1 MLEGKRRTEKLKKS
15 VHRLEEQLE
24 LQNAVEDELSRSV
37 DLYRF
42 IVENSHI
49 GVAVIDDNY
58 TVVYGNNELVNIL
71 GYTLD
76 EIIGSDFR
84 EFIADE
90 HEKDVA
96 ERYLLRQEGTIFP
109 HRYEI
114 STARK
119 DGTKRTVEI
128 SAALTRSIAGR
139 VFTVVQVFDI
149 TERKTI
155 EAELETSREKY
166 RTILENIEDNYF
178 EIDLAGN
185 LVFFNHALV
194 KNLGYTHEETLGMH
208 YSRFIAPDDCDKA
221 ARQFAAIC
229 SSGKTGKGLHCKAI
243 TKNGTLMHI
252 ETVCSLM
259 KDEKGNPTG
268 FRGIARDITKR
279 KLAEAALRESEQ
291 RFREIIKGTPIP
303 TFVINTDRLVTHWN
317 EACEKLTG
325 IKAEDVI
332 GTGGYW
338 KPFYR
343 QKRPV
348 LADLILDNASPSQ
361 LREHYGDNSRSSKIV
376 EGAYEAEAFFSH
388 LGSGQ
393 RWLFLTAAPL
403 KDSAGNITG
412 AIETILDMTEKKRA
426 GNRLL
431 KMHGALEKKVKEHTL
446 GLDEANVALK
456 VLLKKREDDRID
468 FGEQM
473 VVNIRETIFPY
484 IERMKKTSSEKDQEA
499 LIEVIE
505 RNLQDIASPFMR
517 DLSKTLHKLTPSEIQ
532 IINLIRH
539 NKKTKEIAE
548 FLNVSTRTVETHR
561 DNIRKKLGIKR
572 QKTNLKSYLLSIE
585 SDGA

>member
-1 MLEGKRRTEKLKKS
+1 MLDGKHPTETLEKGLY
-15 VHRLEEQLE
+15 RLEETMDPHDTVGDQ
-24 LQNAVEDELSRSV
+24 LSR
-37 DLYRF
+37 DANLFQF

-49 GVAVIDDNY
+49 GVLVINDAC

-71 GYTLD
+71 GYGLD
-76 EIIGSDFR
+76 EITGRDFR
-84 EFIADE
+84 EFIAQE
-90 HEKDVA
+90 HNHDVV
-96 ERYLLRQEGTIFP
+96 ERYLLKQKGTIFP
-109 HRYEI
+109 HRHEVVV
-114 STARK
+114 SRK
-119 DGTKRTVEI
+119 DGTKRIVEI
-128 SAALTRSIAGR
+128 SAVPTRFLAGR
-139 VFTVVQVFDI
+139 VLSVVQVFDI
-149 TERKTI
+149 SERKKI

-185 LVFFNHALV
+185 MIFFNHALA
-194 KNLGYTHEETLGMH
+194 KNLGYTHEEILGMH
-208 YSRFIAPDDCDKA
+208 YSRFIAPDDCEKVL
-221 ARQFAAIC
+221 RQFAAVC
-229 SSGKTGKGLHCKAI
+229 SSGKTGRGLHCRAI
-243 TKNGTLMHI
+243 RKDGTPMYI

-259 KDEKGNPTG
+259 KDENGTITG
-268 FRGIARDITKR
+268 FRGIARDITER
-279 KLAEAALRESEQ
+279 KLAEAALKESEQ
-291 RFREIIKGTPIP
+291 RLREIISGTPIP
-303 TFVINTDRLVTHWN
+303 TFVINTDHLVTHWN

-325 IKAEDVI
+325 IKADDVV
-332 GTGGYW
+332 GTDGYW

-348 LADLILDNASPSQ
+348 LADLVLDNASLSQ
-361 LREHYGDNSRSSKIV
+361 IRGHYGDNSRSSKIV
-376 EGAYEAEAFFSH
+376 KGAYEAEAFFSH
-388 LGSGQ
+388 LGSMQ

-403 KDSAGNITG
+403 RDSEGNITG

-431 KMHGALEKKVKEHTL
+431 KMHGALKKKVKERTL

-456 VLLKKREDDRID
+456 VLLKRREDDRMD
-468 FGEQM
+468 FGEQL

-484 IERMKKTSSEKDQEA
+484 IERMKKTSSEDLQKA

-539 NKKTKEIAE
+539 DKKTKEIAE

-561 DNIRKKLGIKR
+561 DNIRKKLGIKK
-572 QKTNLKSYLLSIE
+572 QKTNLKSYLLTLE